1 MKHILPYIT
10 LFTLLLSFAASLRA
24 QEMDYYLYFLP
35 AGIVVGPS
43 KVKEYAG
50 KGAMEI
56 FSFEL
61 SAENAT
67 NIGSST
73 GGTGGAGKVTLNRF
87 YFTMPY
93 FPVATGGLFFRLFSG
108 EHFSEVILEGRR
120 NGVLVMQLS
129 LALVLVSHVELLGT
143 QGDSGVVSCVL
154 DFGAMKLVT
163 NAVSD
168 TGAVSEANEALW
180 SRVFNNASY
189 ETEVE

>member
-35 AGIVVGPS
+35 VGPVVGPS
-43 KVKEYAG
+43 QVKEYEG

-61 SAENAT
+61 SAENGT
-67 NIGSST
+67 NIGSAT

-93 FPVATGGLFFRLFSG
+93 FPVATGGLFLSLFTG
-108 EHFSEVILEGRR
+108 RHFEEVILEGRR
-120 NGVLVMQLS
+120 GGEVIMQLS
-129 LALVLVSHVELLGT
+129 LAMVVVSNIELLGT

-154 DFGAMKLVT
+154 DFGAMKLVS
-163 NAVSD
+163 NEVSD
-168 TGAVSEANEALW
+168 TGKVSQANEALW
-180 SRVFNNASY
+180 SRVFNDTSY
-189 ETEVE
+189 ETIVE